1 MTLGLRGAE
10 TLSAATQGDKARLE
24 RSFIGFAVRPLYC
37 TLAEIAPPLILCVER
52 IDEVIEMWQQARA
65 AHCGR

>member
-1 MTLGLRGAE
+1 M
-10 TLSAATQGDKARLE
+10 E

-52 IDEVIEMWQQARA
+52 IDEVIEMWQQVE
-65 AHCGR
+65 